1 MKINII
7 AFSSKGCAIAE
18 RISNEVKIHECRRFA
33 KTSGTLHGATPVSS
47 VAEWAAVSFKEC
59 DALIFIGAAGIA
71 VRYIAPHIKDKS
83 TDPAVIVIDELGK
96 NIIPILSGHIG
107 GANRL
112 ASEMA
117 EKIGGNVI
125 ITTATDLNDV
135 FAVDVFA
142 AENDMHIENVSMVK
156 QISSRLLEGRPVH
169 LKSDL
174 IIQGEPP
181 KGITYADG
189 GDAGIYISAS
199 ASPGPF
205 KDTLRLYPRMM
216 TLGAGSHKD
225 IDPDVFEA
233 RVLDVLR
240 RNNISIYSIRAGGS
254 IDLKRNEKGMI
265 RFFEKYK
272 IPITFFS
279 KEELEKIEGKFTASD
294 YVRSITGVENVCERS
309 AAAASRGGKIIVRK
323 DAGKGVTVAVAKDDR
338 VIEFGDV
345 R

>member
-1 MKINII
+1 MKIKII
-7 AFSSKGCAIAE
+7 AFSSKGCALAE
-18 RISNEVKIHECRRFA
+18 RISNELNVHECRRFA
-33 KTSGTLHGATPVSS
+33 KTAGDKHGAIPVNS
-47 VAEWAAVSFKEC
+47 VAEWTAASFEGC
-59 DALIFIGAAGIA
+59 DAMIFIGAAGIA

-107 GANRL
+107 GANKL
-112 ASEMA
+112 ASEIGK
-117 EKIGGNVI
+117 KIGGTVV

-142 AENDMHIENVSMVK
+142 AENDMHIDNVPMVK
-156 QISSRLLEGRPVH
+156 HISSRLLEGKPVH
-169 LKSDL
+169 ISSD
-174 IIQGEPP
+174 IMIKGELPE
-181 KGITYADG
+181 GITYADS

-205 KDTLRLYPRMM
+205 KNTLRLYPRIM
-216 TLGAGSHKD
+216 TVGAGSHRD
-225 IDPDVFEA
+225 IDADVFEE

-240 RNNISIYSIRAGGS
+240 RNDISIHSIRAGGS

-265 RFFEKYK
+265 RFFEKYG

>member
-1 MKINII
+1 MRINII
-7 AFSSKGCAIAE
+7 AFSSKGCALAKKMADE
-18 RISNEVKIHECRRFA
+18 LNVHECRRFA
-33 KTSGTLHGATPVSS
+33 KTSGAKHGAMPVSS
-47 VAEWAAVSFKEC
+47 VAEWTAASFGEC
-59 DALIFIGAAGIA
+59 DALIFVGAAGIA

-83 TDPAVIVIDELGK
+83 TDPAVIVTDELGK

-107 GANRL
+107 GANKL
-112 ASEMA
+112 ASEIG
-117 EKIGGNVI
+117 ERIGGNAI

-142 AENDMHIENVSMVK
+142 AENDMHIENVAMVK
-156 QISSRLLEGRPVH
+156 QISAGLLEGKPVRIR
-169 LKSDL
+169 SDVKIEGSL
-174 IIQGEPP
+174 P

-189 GDAGIYISAS
+189 GDVGIFITASSAPS
-199 ASPGPF
+199 PF
-205 KDTLRLYPRMM
+205 KKTLRLVPRIM
-216 TLGAGSHKD
+216 TIGVGSHKD
-225 IDPDVFEA
+225 IDPDVFEE

-240 RNNISIYSIRAGGS
+240 RNDISIHSVRAGGS

-272 IPITFFS
+272 IPVTFFS
-279 KEELEKIEGKFTASD
+279 KEELETIEGEFTASD

-309 AAAASRGGKIIVRK
+309 AVAASRGGKIIVRK

-338 VIEFGDV
+338 VIKFGDV